1 MAKEDKAQNNDE
13 KTAPSK
19 PSALPKIMV
28 AGFVAMVVIVETF
41 LFFFLVPTA
50 DDVAALAEARLVSRL
65 EDDMMADGEEVIDES
80 ENIEEFEMGEHT
92 VQASPPGTTRKYR
105 IDFRLFG
112 TVKNKD
118 LQRLERLFK
127 EHQGRF
133 RNALMF
139 DMRKAT
145 YEELNEPNLGLIQR
159 RILATS
165 NEIMGEP
172 ILLGIGFNDFQLFEE

>member
-1 MAKEDKAQNNDE
+1 MADE
-13 KTAPSK
+13 KEKDGDEKGAAAK
-19 PSALPKIMV
+19 PSALPKIMI
-28 AGFVAMVVIVETF
+28 AGFVAVVVVVETF

-65 EDDMMADGEEVIDES
+65 EEDMKADGEEVIDES
-80 ENIEEFEMGEHT
+80 ENIEEFNMGEFS
-92 VQASPPGTTRKYR
+92 VQATPPGATRKYR

-118 LQRLERLFK
+118 LSRLEALYR
-127 EHQGRF
+127 EHEGRF

-145 YEELNEPNLGLIQR
+145 YEELTEDNLGLIQR

-172 ILLGIGFNDFQLFEE
+172 VLLGIGFNDFQLFEE